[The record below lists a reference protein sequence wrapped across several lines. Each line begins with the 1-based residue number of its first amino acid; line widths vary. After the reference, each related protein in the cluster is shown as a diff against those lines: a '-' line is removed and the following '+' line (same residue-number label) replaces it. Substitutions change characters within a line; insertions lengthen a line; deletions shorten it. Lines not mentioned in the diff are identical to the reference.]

1 VANLVYTDKVVIFL
15 LDSPRQEYF
24 VGFGLGINLVRRKT
38 LRLKKDEGLAK
49 YLSDKKKILLKNEV
63 SRSKLQNNS
72 WREIKRDIEKIEG
85 KVCIPLLNKEEL
97 AGIVIL
103 GEKFSGAAY
112 QDKDVRIL
120 SLLMKKTNMALEN
133 ICLYNERIKNLT
145 NIIFSLIIINESKDK
160 YFHGHSKR
168 VARYASSIAREI
180 GLDGE
185 AIDAATA
192 AGFFHD
198 LGNIGVSE
206 QILQK
211 VTRLNKGEFR
221 HIKQHVIIGA
231 KIIEHMCLNPD
242 IVDGIKYHHERLD
255 GSGYPSNLTDKDIP
269 LIAKILA
276 VADVFDAM
284 VTERSYRKAFSID
297 DAIIELKNN
306 RGYGFDS
313 KVVDTFIR
321 ILEKDYLG
329 KKRIKKQKEG

>member
-1 VANLVYTDKVVIFL
+1 
-15 LDSPRQEYF
+15 
-24 VGFGLGINLVRRKT
+24 
-38 LRLKKDEGLAK
+38 
-49 YLSDKKKILLKNEV
+49 
-63 SRSKLQNNS
+63 
-72 WREIKRDIEKIEG
+72 
-85 KVCIPLLNKEEL
+85 
-97 AGIVIL
+97 
-103 GEKFSGAAY
+103 
-112 QDKDVRIL
+112 
-120 SLLMKKTNMALEN
+120 M
-133 ICLYNERIKNLT
+133 
-145 NIIFSLIIINESKDK
+145 
-160 YFHGHSKR
+160 
-168 VARYASSIAREI
+168 
-180 GLDGE
+180 DGE